1 VIPEDLA
8 VPASLVTSIFLTDPV
23 YISYF
28 NLLSKFLCV
37 FFIYNCKTD
46 FNILVNE
53 KLEIMKKRGMV
64 DNLISSMYYLM

>member
-28 NLLSKFLCV
+28 YRIFPSSISLLSNNNMISGLPEATAHVVCP
-37 FFIYNCKTD
+37 
-46 FNILVNE
+46 E
-53 KLEIMKKRGMV
+53 KSYK
-64 DNLISSMYYLM
+64 